1 MINLKLILLIC
12 SMLFFTSCAGS
23 IYSEL
28 FSNIS
33 ILFKDPENIS
43 YEKVESIPFS
53 SMQARI
59 GKSRNSLIV
68 LEEVK
73 GDVLKWTSS
82 NNIKIYTLN
91 YFIVRFT
98 GLDNELENVDLDSRH
113 PTITKNYDS
122 PGITYTSFYTFDNP
136 KLFRLPVK
144 TKFSFVKHEELNILD
159 EIISTKLYRETALE
173 NLISWN
179 FENYF
184 WINSD
189 NEVVKTIQNFTPRNP
204 EIYLTVTK
212 KYKPS
217 ETDPEGL

>member
-1 MINLKLILLIC
+1 MINLKLFFFISSILFLNAC
-12 SMLFFTSCAGS
+12 SGS

-28 FSNIS
+28 FSSIS
-33 ILFKDPENIS
+33 ILLKDPENIS
-43 YEKVESIPFS
+43 IERVQSVPYS

-59 GKSRNSLIV
+59 GKSSNSLIV

-91 YFIVRFT
+91 DFIVRFT
-98 GLDNELENVDLDSRH
+98 GLGNELENVDIDSRH
-113 PTITKNYDS
+113 PTITKNYDDA
-122 PGITYTSFYTFDNP
+122 GITYTSFYTFDNP
-136 KLFRLPVK
+136 KLFRLPIR
-144 TKFSFVKHEELNILD
+144 TNFRFVKHEELTILD
-159 EIISTKLYRETALE
+159 KKIKTKLFKETSLE

-184 WINSD
+184 WINS
-189 NEVVKTIQNFTPRNP
+189 EYEIVKSIQNYTPKNP
-204 EIYLTVTK
+204 EVYLTITR

-217 ETDPEGL
+217 EVNSEGL